1 MLNDL
6 EKQLVKIHLKESERN
21 RLNMINLIED
31 KCSKN
36 IDVFLKQHYQDL
48 LNQLKKMTDE
58 DFKLIAIQLEF
69 FNENA

>member
-36 IDVFLKQHYQDL
+36 IDVFLKQNYQDL